1 MNLQS
6 LLTSW
11 QGLRMAV
18 FSLAALTAVLT
29 AANLALA
36 LGLLFR
42 DETVVLVPPV
52 LDSRVSVSRRQADE
66 GLLKSWGLY
75 LAQLLGNATPGNTEF
90 LKESVAPI
98 LSPRVFGEFMT
109 ALNTQA
115 EEMRFDRVSLRFE
128 PRLVQYEK
136 SSGLVFVTGQSVA
149 VGPGGDE
156 RRKERTYEFL
166 IEIQNYMPLLSRM
179 DTYQGSARTAKVREK
194 LRARENRRSR
204 REAERASGNSGG
216 LTGSSNSFNDEIRN
230 SGYDY

>member
-1 MNLQS
+1 MNFQTLF
-6 LLTSW
+6 TSW
-11 QGLRMAV
+11 QGLR
-18 FSLAALTAVLT
+18 TAVYILSAFCASLI
-29 AANLALA
+29 AANLALT
-36 LGLLFR
+36 LGLVFR
-42 DETVVLVPPV
+42 DETVVLVPPI

-75 LAQLLGNATPGNTEF
+75 FSQLLGNATPGNIGF
-90 LKESVAPI
+90 LKESMAPV
-98 LSPRVFGEFMT
+98 LSPKVFNEFMA

-149 VGPGGDE
+149 TGPGGDE

-166 IEIQNYMPLLSRM
+166 IEIRNFMPLLSRM

-194 LRARENRRSR
+194 LRTRDRRRNGDEHNPDTKR
-204 REAERASGNSGG
+204 RDNQNE
-216 LTGSSNSFNDEIRN
+216 
-230 SGYDY
+230 Y